1 MIMLEACC
9 WGVWV
14 LAGVLTAL
22 VYSVVSPGS
31 AWCGVFAVSV
41 GLLVYVGEN
50 WELHREL
57 ERKEER
63 ARDLLND
70 LEIVKRSLMTLTH
83 ERRAYELE
91 VHRLESKLKFGRS
104 ESLGSAR
111 DIKHKMRRGLMT
123 GGSCSSF

>member
-22 VYSVVSPGS
+22 VYAVVSPGS

-57 ERKEER
+57 TRKEER

-83 ERRAYELE
+83 ERHAYELE
-91 VHRLESKLKFGRS
+91 VRRLESKLNFGRS

-111 DIKHKMRRGLMT
+111 DIKHKMRRGLT
-123 GGSCSSF
+123 GKSCSSL